1 MHIISFAW
9 HHDLSPSMTLKG
21 HSNNK
26 MFLSVSIFRMLQD
39 NHTNFYFGQVPRY
52 GQPPKP
58 IEFEVDQA
66 MLIRLISLMS
76 KLLKLPIS

>member
-1 MHIISFAW
+1 
-9 HHDLSPSMTLKG
+9 
-21 HSNNK
+21 
-26 MFLSVSIFRMLQD
+26 MLQD

-76 KLLKLPIS
+76 KLLKLPNILKTVPFRHIVSVNFRYEVITGLSFDTLTFDLS